1 MDDEVKEKV
10 DYLKEEILDKNYDKQ
25 SFINFCLTKKEKGD
39 DLNSWTLNELK
50 LVVREFVV
58 EQNNDNKD
66 NNNNKDNNENKD
78 NNQILMKDF
87 NNEFKNLEKEINCR
101 KLFSYYFNSQKNIN
115 IKVINP
121 KEMNGPIFGKNY
133 VLYEIE
139 TEPYY
144 WKVYRTYEDFVTL
157 RKLLIKYFP
166 YYYIPPL
173 PKENYTEKQFYAS
186 FVNKRMKGLN
196 TFLNKL
202 MEREEFKSCSSLY
215 AFLSYENR
223 KNYENK
229 IKEYQNE
236 IISTKVEDYKTLD
249 GKLKISLSESNE
261 KIFLN
266 VNKYFRLQDEILG
279 KLNTNLK
286 NFHKN
291 LNNTYE
297 NLNDVC
303 KNFELLE
310 LLNKRVLMKPIIIE
324 SLEKMKDFF
333 KIWKKVLIMQNEKVK
348 DYIKNLFKEIKIEGK
363 AYIELIEKREELK
376 NKCSSENQ
384 KLLRKKEKLFKNGD
398 INKFEVEKYLK
409 NIEKEKCSTIDKER
423 LLRDKNYAFRI
434 ICEDDNDNLKNMYYQ
449 LGYANKMNL
458 EELKDIIKGYCS
470 SYIENIKKFSE
481 EFYETIN
488 YVIHSWSLLEIF
500 ISSSKKKLNEQI
512 NEVSSF
518 I

>member
-1 MDDEVKEKV
+1 
-10 DYLKEEILDKNYDKQ
+10 
-25 SFINFCLTKKEKGD
+25 
-39 DLNSWTLNELK
+39 
-50 LVVREFVV
+50 
-58 EQNNDNKD
+58 
-66 NNNNKDNNENKD
+66 
-78 NNQILMKDF
+78 
-87 NNEFKNLEKEINCR
+87 
-101 KLFSYYFNSQKNIN
+101 
-115 IKVINP
+115 
-121 KEMNGPIFGKNY
+121 
-133 VLYEIE
+133 
-139 TEPYY
+139 
-144 WKVYRTYEDFVTL
+144 
-157 RKLLIKYFP
+157 
-166 YYYIPPL
+166 
-173 PKENYTEKQFYAS
+173 
-186 FVNKRMKGLN
+186 
-196 TFLNKL
+196 
-202 MEREEFKSCSSLY
+202 
-215 AFLSYENR
+215 
-223 KNYENK
+223 
-229 IKEYQNE
+229 
-236 IISTKVEDYKTLD
+236 
-249 GKLKISLSESNE
+249 
-261 KIFLN
+261 
-266 VNKYFRLQDEILG
+266 
-279 KLNTNLK
+279 
-286 NFHKN
+286 
-291 LNNTYE
+291 
-297 NLNDVC
+297 
-303 KNFELLE
+303 
-310 LLNKRVLMKPIIIE
+310 MKPIIIE

-488 YVIHSWSLLEIF
+488 YVIHSWSLLELF
-500 ISSSKKKLNEQI
+500 ISSAKKKLNEQI